1 MIPDGDQQTNDGATH
16 NKNVDKSNKL
26 STNYLEEILMGQKLC
41 DDDCIKTMMTLS
53 IQCGQWW
60 MAQRRD

>member
-26 STNYLEEILMGQKLC
+26 STNSLEETLM
-41 DDDCIKTMMTLS
+41 DNNYVMMMVLK
-53 IQCGQWW
+53 Q
-60 MAQRRD
+60 